1 MGNLS
6 EVLWTRRKWIS
17 CAVFAAMVLS
27 AWMLPRLRVDFSI
40 SPLLEGDQE
49 GLRRVRANAA
59 VFPPKRYDYIAMLE
73 WPRPLEPGDLG
84 ALERVAQEL
93 EKRFSLDVFSLPRAP
108 VVRWQ
113 GGLPIP
119 HRFGDLRLEEGLRA
133 ELERH
138 PLLGTK
144 LLSKDGR
151 TTALYIGGGPRDE
164 DEIHRV
170 FEDLRRWVPRLV
182 PDGVAV
188 RFTGGASIQAS
199 IRRLMKQGMGES
211 VLIEAVVFALLLPW
225 VFRSLVGAFLPL
237 LAVLVAALLD
247 AGLMAALGLE
257 VSILDPA
264 VPALIVIIGLSDAV
278 HLVHA
283 FKAARLRG
291 LDGRAALAETVRKV
305 GPACFHTSL
314 TTGIGFLSLLIADH
328 VAVRAFGV
336 KAALAVFVTYLTV
349 MLVVPV
355 GLSFW
360 KGALGPPDR
369 LTAALAKRSWRW
381 RRSAYAAMILL
392 LFVGMSGLSRLRVD
406 SHVLEEIPDDDP
418 AAVNMALY
426 QSRFGG
432 LFRFVV
438 DVEGPLDDAEVF
450 RAIEDLQVRFTGNED
465 VTGAESYTH
474 WVRAALGDRTGELD
488 QEWLRRGLAVLKS
501 SPEFPAHVVAST
513 LRRGRLVFDTMDL
526 TTTQYLALV
535 DDFNRLAKTL
545 PPEVHAKPGG
555 YALLAHRSARLVV
568 TTMLGSLLLSFAA
581 IAIFLAVIFRSLRL
595 GLIAMLPNV
604 IPILFVLGVGAWFDI
619 PLRIGIVM
627 IYALGLGLAVDDTIH
642 LAGAFLHER
651 RRHPDGSP
659 REAIDAALASTGR
672 AVVLTSLI
680 LVVGGLCYLPCGM
693 QSLADF
699 GLLLAVVA
707 VSALAADLALFPS
720 LLEWHARR
728 SMTPADEAATG
739 HE

>member
-1 MGNLS
+1 MQ
-6 EVLWTRRKWIS
+6 
-17 CAVFAAMVLS
+17 A
-27 AWMLPRLRVDFSI
+27 D
-40 SPLLEGDQE
+40 
-49 GLRRVRANAA
+49 AA
-59 VFPPKRYDYIAMLE
+59 VFPPKRYDYIAMLT
-73 WPRPLEPGDLG
+73 WPRPLEPADL
-84 ALERVAQEL
+84 AVLERIARDL
-93 EKRFSLDVFSLPRAP
+93 EERFPLDVFCLPRAP

-113 GGLPIP
+113 GGLPVP
-119 HRFGDLRLEEGLRA
+119 RRFKDLALEHGIRA
-133 ELERH
+133 ELARH
-138 PLLGTK
+138 PLLRNK

-151 TTALYIGGGPRDE
+151 TAALYLGGGPQDE
-164 DEIHRV
+164 DDIHRL
-170 FEDLRRWVPRLV
+170 FENLKETLPRLV
-182 PDGVAV
+182 PDGVTV

-199 IRRLMKQGMGES
+199 IRQLMKRGMGES
-211 VLIEAVVFALLLPW
+211 VLLEAVVFAVLLPW

-237 LAVLVAALLD
+237 VAVLVAALLD
-247 AGLMAALGLE
+247 AGLMAAIGLE
-257 VSILDPA
+257 VSILDAA

-283 FKAARLRG
+283 FKTARLAG
-291 LDGRAALAETVRKV
+291 LDEREALTETLRKV

-336 KAALAVFVTYLTV
+336 KAALAVFVTYLCV
-349 MLVVPV
+349 MVIVPM

-369 LTAALAKRSWRW
+369 LTAAMENGSWRW
-381 RRSAYAAMILL
+381 KRSAYLAVAIVLVL
-392 LFVGMSGLSRLRVD
+392 GMSGLPRLRVD

-426 QSRFGG
+426 QSDFGG

-438 DVEGPLDDAEVF
+438 DVEGPLDDPTVF
-450 RAIEDLQVRFTGNED
+450 RAIEDVQKRFIRNEE
-465 VTGAESYTH
+465 VTGAESYTY
-474 WVRAALGDRTGELD
+474 WVRAVLGDREGALSD
-488 QEWLRRGLAVLKS
+488 EWIERGLALLKRA
-501 SPEFPAHVVAST
+501 PEFPSHVIAPS
-513 LRRGRLVFDTMDL
+513 LHEGRLVFDTMDL

-535 DDFNRLAKTL
+535 DDFNGLAKAL
-545 PPEVHAKPGG
+545 PTKVHSTPAG

-568 TTMLGSLLLSFAA
+568 TTMLWSLLLSFVA
-581 IAIFLAVIFRSLRL
+581 IALFLAIIFRSLRL

-604 IPILFVLGVGAWFDI
+604 IPILFVLGVGAWLGI

-672 AVVLTSLI
+672 AIVLTSLI

-693 QSLADF
+693 KSLADF
-699 GLLLAVVA
+699 GLLLTVVA
-707 VSALAADLALFPS
+707 VSALAGDLALFPS
-720 LLEWHARR
+720 LLEWHART
-728 SMTPADEAATG
+728 STPHAREDPVEDK
-739 HE
+739 